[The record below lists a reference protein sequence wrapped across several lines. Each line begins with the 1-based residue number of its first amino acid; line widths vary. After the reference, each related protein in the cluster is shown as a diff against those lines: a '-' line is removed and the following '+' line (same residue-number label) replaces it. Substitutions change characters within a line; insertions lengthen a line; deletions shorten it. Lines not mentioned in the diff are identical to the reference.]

1 MDDIYEKID
10 KYNLNEK
17 CKILIAL
24 DGMIANMIINNEI
37 QVTVTE
43 LFVRNRKTK
52 ISLVVITK
60 FYFSVPKM
68 LG

>member
-24 DGMIANMIINNEI
+24 DSMIAHMIINNEI

-43 LFVRNRKTK
+43 LFIRNRKTK
-52 ISLVVITK
+52 VSLAVITK
-60 FYFSVPKM
+60 FYFSVPEM

>member
-1 MDDIYEKID
+1 MDNSYEKIGE
-10 KYNLNEK
+10 YNLNEK
-17 CKILIAL
+17 CKILIAF

-43 LFVRNRKTK
+43 LFIRNRKTK
-52 ISLVVITK
+52 ISLAVITK